1 MIDYERP
8 CPLGFGPAGRSVL
21 TTELP
26 AHTHTHTLMAMPQR
40 YSHQRRKAS
49 TAAARR
55 MERRRRD
62 QWKSSN
68 NNPSSS
74 HSHRSKKLVML
85 SRSLIL
91 CHSKTNEDC
100 PEDRHAEEA
109 SDGCRAW
116 GPSWRSKT
124 ISVDHIGYRDTQNGQ
139 WRMTQQSSME
149 RRGDSEADRQL
160 QNTTVREN
168 KRSIKKSFSI
178 KESSIWRMCVATG
191 PAEEVC
197 GPQMADNSIQTDS
210 KVTNVEPGRNRG
222 NLHRRSSFLSPDKLA
237 PFNGEFLNSSALMDG
252 EGMRSVHIKAYNEEI
267 STCEDTLHSH
277 TPDQHPALISPPD
290 LQSFPGYTDEK
301 LLANN
306 NHLKLPIPEVNEERC
321 WEAKKTEQSSPE
333 QMTSNRTRSN
343 STSVHPYWIGD
354 LDSIIMKTPE
364 LYANHPNGN
373 SGFYGNRKSLSQQL
387 EFSHTT
393 TQTVQRPSRSLS
405 SAQLVHSCSNVQAFI
420 ICNIVLMKGHGK
432 GLGFSIVGGR
442 DSLYG
447 PMGIYVKTIFPAGAA
462 AADGRLQEGD
472 EILELNGESLH
483 GLTHDEALH
492 KFKQIKKGL
501 LTLVVR
507 TSLRVGALCGQ
518 SQVAQLCRSRSLSTT
533 TAMARVSADL
543 GDYDYLNICSNAL
556 SIPGQPAKPRD
567 CIMMEIILQ
576 KEVGVGLGIGLCCVP
591 SADGCPRIYIH
602 TLSPGSV
609 AHMDGRLRCGD
620 EIMEIN
626 DTVVHNMALNDVYAV
641 LSQCTAGPV
650 HIIVSRHPDPK
661 VSEQQLNDA
670 IADAVANSKLRKN
683 KSQWSIDGLRRPES
697 CSHSRQRCE
706 HCLERNC
713 TQLMV
718 RQAPKTMAC
727 SCSDNTSSLHNSCLT
742 IHNHHNTQHSPS
754 ARVHSLDT
762 PKSITETWSDN
773 RLSVPV
779 YPDEG
784 YNVPYNSPAANL
796 SSQLVLNLAHR
807 SNKSTCRAHAGAR
820 RRCWPQDVTSEEGY
834 NGDSSDSSR
843 GSTVRDKGLNAPSH
857 TSCQEGER
865 TREQSES
872 SEEDFTHQDAA
883 VCTNKQLHT
892 GDLSAVL
899 CSKPKRGALK
909 RQACIEQYTQEQL
922 QDPWVRLSKSSTEDL
937 PDVHHHHQ
945 HRATHSTQPDSI
957 HSVPATM
964 SDEEYILEATV
975 EATDLTLDLPSNI
988 APENTSEA
996 DSGSKKGP
1004 PVAPKPAWFRQSL
1017 RKIREEHD
1025 QKNQLKPSEKRPA
1038 AGFSRSF
1045 GARSASSAANLSI
1058 KQKIHSF
1065 ETFSSPD
1072 SPEKG
1077 GNRRP
1082 VAPSTSLP
1090 QKETRSPCPS
1100 YHAVH
1105 GGYEKG
1111 KHELPKEVQSDQ
1123 SASVREVDDVAVP
1136 NTFSAITPATYE
1148 VCSQTAKSSENEP
1161 PSMLSPTDIL
1171 PSDNIS
1177 TNLDSE
1183 IDDSP
1188 AASVHDDSKVL
1199 PSKLE
1204 SEQEKVDLNR
1214 FTESSVLPTATSMR
1228 FDETEENAS
1237 DGTDV
1242 DRRQSDGDLLR
1253 TAQSAAPPTENN
1265 LLRSP
1270 EEESLGKLIAFSNQV
1285 SQVLMHTL
1293 PMSCRGNPHSPNLQD
1308 GSALDFPNTQDSESG
1323 LDSTDRGFSVS
1334 LATLREC
1341 TIERGEGEASFPSS
1355 YAHSVISAIPSQEIQ
1370 RMIQEVKDLDQDALK
1385 QLVDIHVVILHK
1397 EEGAGLGF
1405 SIAGGCDLESKAPTV
1420 HRVFPSGL
1428 AAQEGTIQ
1436 KGDEVLSINGQT
1448 LRGLTHI
1455 DATAALRQT
1464 RSLKLAVVVICKRA
1478 EEEGKEGGGCWSEEP
1493 NPAVLEQGDPVS
1505 AELLKGPGGVGFT
1518 LEGGKGSIHG
1528 DRPLVINRI
1537 FKSGAAEQ
1545 SGLQGGDELLQV
1557 QGVSLTDMTRF
1568 EAWNMIKALPEGSV
1582 TVVIRRRQGRT
1593 E

>member
-1 MIDYERP
+1 
-8 CPLGFGPAGRSVL
+8 
-21 TTELP
+21 
-26 AHTHTHTLMAMPQR
+26 
-40 YSHQRRKAS
+40 
-49 TAAARR
+49 
-55 MERRRRD
+55 
-62 QWKSSN
+62 
-68 NNPSSS
+68 
-74 HSHRSKKLVML
+74 
-85 SRSLIL
+85 
-91 CHSKTNEDC
+91 
-100 PEDRHAEEA
+100 
-109 SDGCRAW
+109 
-116 GPSWRSKT
+116 
-124 ISVDHIGYRDTQNGQ
+124 
-139 WRMTQQSSME
+139 
-149 RRGDSEADRQL
+149 
-160 QNTTVREN
+160 
-168 KRSIKKSFSI
+168 
-178 KESSIWRMCVATG
+178 
-191 PAEEVC
+191 
-197 GPQMADNSIQTDS
+197 
-210 KVTNVEPGRNRG
+210 
-222 NLHRRSSFLSPDKLA
+222 
-237 PFNGEFLNSSALMDG
+237 
-252 EGMRSVHIKAYNEEI
+252 
-267 STCEDTLHSH
+267 
-277 TPDQHPALISPPD
+277 
-290 LQSFPGYTDEK
+290 
-301 LLANN
+301 
-306 NHLKLPIPEVNEERC
+306 
-321 WEAKKTEQSSPE
+321 
-333 QMTSNRTRSN
+333 
-343 STSVHPYWIGD
+343 
-354 LDSIIMKTPE
+354 
-364 LYANHPNGN
+364 
-373 SGFYGNRKSLSQQL
+373 
-387 EFSHTT
+387 
-393 TQTVQRPSRSLS
+393 
-405 SAQLVHSCSNVQAFI
+405 
-420 ICNIVLMKGHGK
+420 
-432 GLGFSIVGGR
+432 
-442 DSLYG
+442 
-447 PMGIYVKTIFPAGAA
+447 
-462 AADGRLQEGD
+462 
-472 EILELNGESLH
+472 
-483 GLTHDEALH
+483 
-492 KFKQIKKGL
+492 
-501 LTLVVR
+501 
-507 TSLRVGALCGQ
+507 
-518 SQVAQLCRSRSLSTT
+518 
-533 TAMARVSADL
+533 
-543 GDYDYLNICSNAL
+543 
-556 SIPGQPAKPRD
+556 
-567 CIMMEIILQ
+567 
-576 KEVGVGLGIGLCCVP
+576 
-591 SADGCPRIYIH
+591 
-602 TLSPGSV
+602 
-609 AHMDGRLRCGD
+609 
-620 EIMEIN
+620 
-626 DTVVHNMALNDVYAV
+626 
-641 LSQCTAGPV
+641 
-650 HIIVSRHPDPK
+650 
-661 VSEQQLNDA
+661 
-670 IADAVANSKLRKN
+670 
-683 KSQWSIDGLRRPES
+683 
-697 CSHSRQRCE
+697 
-706 HCLERNC
+706 
-713 TQLMV
+713 
-718 RQAPKTMAC
+718 
-727 SCSDNTSSLHNSCLT
+727 
-742 IHNHHNTQHSPS
+742 
-754 ARVHSLDT
+754 
-762 PKSITETWSDN
+762 
-773 RLSVPV
+773 
-779 YPDEG
+779 
-784 YNVPYNSPAANL
+784 
-796 SSQLVLNLAHR
+796 
-807 SNKSTCRAHAGAR
+807 
-820 RRCWPQDVTSEEGY
+820 
-834 NGDSSDSSR
+834 
-843 GSTVRDKGLNAPSH
+843 
-857 TSCQEGER
+857 
-865 TREQSES
+865 
-872 SEEDFTHQDAA
+872 
-883 VCTNKQLHT
+883 
-892 GDLSAVL
+892 
-899 CSKPKRGALK
+899 
-909 RQACIEQYTQEQL
+909 
-922 QDPWVRLSKSSTEDL
+922 
-937 PDVHHHHQ
+937 
-945 HRATHSTQPDSI
+945 
-957 HSVPATM
+957 M

-1038 AGFSRSF
+1038 AGFSGSF

-1072 SPEKG
+1072 SQEKG

-1188 AASVHDDSKVL
+1188 AASVNDDSKVL

-1341 TIERGEGEASFPSS
+1341 TIERGEGEAAFPSS

-1478 EEEGKEGGGCWSEEP
+1478 EEEGREGGGCWSEEP

-1528 DRPLVINRI
+1528 DRPLVLNRI
-1537 FKSGAAEQ
+1537 FKGGAAEQ